1 MQETSYATESRRDGT
16 ARAGDQG
23 LVYIVEDDRSLSAA
37 LDNLLR
43 SVGYE
48 TRCHGSVAAFIAE
61 TRSAVPSCLLLD
73 VRLPGISG
81 LEIQV
86 SLPAPLS
93 DLPVIMMSGFG
104 DIPMTVRA
112 MKAGAI
118 DFLPKPFRDQDL
130 LDAVTQAL
138 AVDRERQGTR
148 RVADVLERKLA
159 TLKPRERQVL
169 KLVAV
174 GKTNKVIADTLC
186 LSEITVK
193 IHRASMMRKLD
204 VATIADLVRVVEQA
218 EKYRIRH

>member
-1 MQETSYATESRRDGT
+1 MQDASYATDPRRADDG
-16 ARAGDQG
+16 RAGDLG

-43 SVGYE
+43 SVGLE

-61 TRSAVPSCLLLD
+61 TRPAMPSCLLLD

-81 LEIQV
+81 LEIQA

-93 DLPVIMMSGFG
+93 DLPVIMMSGYG
-104 DIPMTVRA
+104 DIPMTVQA
-112 MKAGAI
+112 MKAGAL

-130 LDAVTQAL
+130 LDAVAQAL
-138 AVDRERQGTR
+138 AVDRERQETR
-148 RVADVLERKLA
+148 KAATVLERKLA

-169 KLVAV
+169 KFVAD
-174 GKTNKVIADTLC
+174 GKTNKAIADALC

-204 VATIADLVRVVEQA
+204 AATVADLVRVVEQA
-218 EKYRIRH
+218 EKHRINH

>member
-1 MQETSYATESRRDGT
+1 MQDASYATDPRPAADS
-16 ARAGDQG
+16 RAGDQG

-43 SVGYE
+43 SVGLE
-48 TRCHGSVAAFIAE
+48 TRCHGSVAAFIGE
-61 TRSAVPSCLLLD
+61 SRSALPSCLLLD

-81 LEIQV
+81 LEIQS

-104 DIPMTVRA
+104 DIPMTVQA

-148 RVADVLERKLA
+148 RVAAVLERKLA

-169 KLVAV
+169 KLVAG
-174 GKTNKVIADTLC
+174 GKTNKAIADALC
-186 LSEITVK
+186 LSEITIK

-204 VATIADLVRVVEQA
+204 VATVADLVRVVEQA
-218 EKYRIRH
+218 EKYHIRH

>member
-1 MQETSYATESRRDGT
+1 MQDASYAADSRRDGA
-16 ARAGDQG
+16 ARAGEQG

-43 SVGYE
+43 SVGLE
-48 TRCHGSVAAFIAE
+48 TRCHGSVDAFVGE
-61 TRSAVPSCLLLD
+61 TRSAQPSCLLLD

-104 DIPMTVRA
+104 DIQMTVQA

-130 LDAVTQAL
+130 LDAITQAL

-148 RVADVLERKLA
+148 KVAAVLERKLA

-169 KLVAV
+169 KLVAG

-204 VATIADLVRVVEQA
+204 VATVADLVRMVEQA

>member
-1 MQETSYATESRRDGT
+1 MQDASYATDPRPAADS
-16 ARAGDQG
+16 RAGDQG

-43 SVGYE
+43 SVGLE
-48 TRCHGSVAAFIAE
+48 TRCHGSVAAFIGE
-61 TRSAVPSCLLLD
+61 SRSALPSCLLLD

-81 LEIQV
+81 LEIQS

-104 DIPMTVRA
+104 DIPMTVQA

-148 RVADVLERKLA
+148 RVAAVLERKLA

-169 KLVAV
+169 KLVAG
-174 GKTNKVIADTLC
+174 GKTNKAIADALC

-204 VATIADLVRVVEQA
+204 VATVADLVRVVEQA
-218 EKYRIRH
+218 EKYHIRH